1 MMLLLALVGTASAE
15 NWWGVGPMIGTMGL
29 PVEYPALMPPLAQDG
44 DGDNLVAPVLFD
56 LRGGAHGVYYLGN
69 GSRIGAR
76 LHLAGNFSTWGAQ
89 EGTIEWDW
97 IITKER
103 QFQVFAGLGAGFGH
117 DRFGA
122 DAESKR
128 PDAYLDVTYFPVRA
142 QAGVLWRDRTRA
154 YEGNLFA
161 TWHFA
166 GEQKF
171 SKTGEAKD
179 EEKGT
184 AVADPF
190 ATGGQKSDAALYL
203 AVGAEI
209 TVHFGN
215 FKNKSSKSKDDKD
228 DKGGK
233 KSKKS
238 KK

>member
-1 MMLLLALVGTASAE
+1 MMTLLAFVATASAE

-29 PVEYPALMPPLAQDG
+29 PVEYPALMPPLAQDS
-44 DGDNLVAPVLFD
+44 DGDNLVAPVVFD
-56 LRGGAHGVYYLGN
+56 LRVGAHGVYYLGN
-69 GSRIGAR
+69 GSRLGAR
-76 LHLAGNFSTWGAQ
+76 LHFGGNFATWGAQ
-89 EGTIEWDW
+89 EATIEWDW
-97 IITKER
+97 IITKEK

-122 DAESKR
+122 DAEAKR

-154 YEGNLFA
+154 YEGNLFG

-171 SKTGEAKD
+171 SKTGEAED
-179 EEKGT
+179 EETGT

-190 ATGGQKSDAALYL
+190 GGSAQKSDAALYL

-215 FKNKSSKSKDDKD
+215 FKNKSGKGKDEKS
-228 DKGGK
+228 
-233 KSKKS
+233 SKKS
-238 KK
+238 KKKKDKN